1 MMEWLTSKVLSRDQG
16 LYCIML
22 MDKNKMDRWL
32 PHLFGL
38 SLFIILPILVFDSS
52 NDRSIFWIF
61 NYYYQLVFML
71 VAFYTNFLV
80 LVPHLFFSKRTFYF
94 VSLFLFTILLLMVMN
109 NLDGWLSLN
118 QVRPDA
124 QVQPTDIRPKSMFGL
139 HPRIIDNFF
148 QLIVVLGFSSGM
160 AIVQQLRM
168 RERKQKAIEKARVD
182 SELAFLK
189 NQISPHFFFNS
200 LNNIYALIEIDGKKA
215 QKALEELSTLMRYLI
230 YESNIEMIELNKDIE
245 FTQNYIAL
253 MRQRLSAKVDLDVN
267 IDKNIPDVKIP
278 PLLFI
283 PFIENA
289 FKHGVSYREKSF
301 IHINLACESK
311 HIVLRCSNS
320 IALRSEDGQQ
330 KGGVGIE
337 NIKKRLEL
345 LYGKSHDLS
354 MDSLKKEYKVEL
366 KLPLEHRAHE

>member
-1 MMEWLTSKVLSRDQG
+1 
-16 LYCIML
+16 ML
-22 MDKNKMDRWL
+22 MDKNKLYSWL
-32 PHLFGL
+32 PHILGL
-38 SLFIILPILVFDSS
+38 SLFIILPLLVFDSA
-52 NDRSIFWIF
+52 NDRSIFWISS
-61 NYYYQLVFML
+61 YYYQLIFML

-80 LVPHLFFSKRTFYF
+80 LVPHLFFSKRPFYF
-94 VSLFLFTILLLMVMN
+94 VSLFLFTILLLLVMT
-109 NLDGWLSLN
+109 NLDGWLSLK
-118 QVRPDA
+118 QMRPDL
-124 QVQPTDIRPKSMFGL
+124 QLQPNDIRPKSMFGL
-139 HPRIIDNFF
+139 HPRVVDNFF

-253 MRQRLSAKVDLDVN
+253 MRQRLSAKVDLDVH

-301 IHINLACESK
+301 IHIHLTCESK
-311 HIVLRCSNS
+311 HIILRCSNS
-320 IALRSEDGQQ
+320 IASRNEEDQQ

-345 LYGKSHDLS
+345 LYGRSHDLS
-354 MDSLKKEYKVEL
+354 MNRLKKEFNIEL
-366 KLPLEHRAHE
+366 KLPLEHYAHE